1 MRILGICADATMDK
15 RLRSAILLYTP
26 VIILNEEDPS
36 AIPQLI
42 AEFEQMSRVV
52 VSDELYNVYCDW
64 LDFFTEYN
72 GRITFT
78 TSERQVG
85 YHLITKI
92 MIT

>member
-1 MRILGICADATMDK
+1 MRILGICANATMDK
-15 RLRSAILLYTP
+15 RLRSAVLLYNP

-36 AIPQLI
+36 AVPQLI
-42 AEFEQMSRVV
+42 AEFEQMSHVV
-52 VSDELYNVYCDW
+52 TTDELYKVYCDW
-64 LDFFTEYN
+64 LDFFKTYN

>member
-1 MRILGICADATMDK
+1 VHATTDK

-26 VIILNEEDPS
+26 VIILNEEDPI
-36 AIPQLI
+36 AISKLI
-42 AEFEQMSRVV
+42 TEFEQMSRVV
-52 VSDELYNVYCDW
+52 VSDELYKVYCDW
-64 LDFFTEYN
+64 LDFFNTYN

>member
-1 MRILGICADATMDK
+1 MRILGICANATTNK
-15 RLRSAILLYTP
+15 RLRAAILLYTP
-26 VIILNEEDPS
+26 ISILNEEDPS
-36 AIPQLI
+36 AVPQLI
-42 AEFEQMSRVV
+42 TEFEQMSRVV

-78 TSERQVG
+78 TSERQIG

>member
-1 MRILGICADATMDK
+1 MRILGICANATTDK

-26 VIILNEEDPS
+26 ISILNEEDPS
-36 AIPQLI
+36 AISKLI
-42 AEFEQMSRVV
+42 TEFEQMSRVV
-52 VSDELYNVYCDW
+52 VSNDLHDVYCAW
-64 LDFFTEYN
+64 LTFFKEYN